1 MTYVYIVITG
11 YVHENKI
18 VHRDVKTANIFLTSQ
33 NMIKIGD
40 FGIAKV
46 LSSTADM
53 AQTVVGT
60 PYYLSPELCENR
72 PYNSKSDVWAL
83 GCVLYELIMLEHA
96 FKGGNMAALILNII
110 RGGYDPLPNDT
121 NRCSPSLKSMVD
133 KMLQRDFN
141 NRPST
146 KEILTTEM
154 VQGEMDKMGITPPT
168 PVRRKRIDQKLGNNN
183 NINNNNSLE
192 LMVESE
198 NSDEDD
204 EDIAPPSY
212 SPPPQQQQQQ
222 IVRNNHHNNALLV
235 QQEERQLT
243 PERSAAAVR
252 EMMRRKLRE
261 QRNAKSDDPELSRS
275 TNIRKRLEGNK
286 KAFQREA
293 IRKGLQV
300 LESRGNSRNNT
311 PQQNTNN
318 INASKNN
325 ISFSS
330 PQLFLNL
337 KSPSPVHNSH
347 VQNEVEQQLEQEN
360 VPTYEARLSLGLG
373 LASVDEN
380 NQKNTMEIDDDEDVP
395 TFNVRFS
402 SGYGG
407 RHSPRFSTGGQL

>member
-1 MTYVYIVITG
+1 
-11 YVHENKI
+11 
-18 VHRDVKTANIFLTSQ
+18 
-33 NMIKIGD
+33 MIKIGD

-46 LSSTADM
+46 LASTADM

-110 RGGYDPLPNDT
+110 RGGYDPLPNDV
-121 NRCSPSLKSMVD
+121 NRCSPGLKSLVD

-146 KEILTTEM
+146 KEILTTQM
-154 VQGEMDKMGITPPT
+154 VQSEMDKMGITPPT
-168 PVRRKRIDQKLGNNN
+168 PVGRKRILPSESNTSAFNNN
-183 NINNNNSLE
+183 NNNNRE
-192 LMVESE
+192 LMVESDD
-198 NSDEDD
+198 SDDSDD

-222 IVRNNHHNNALLV
+222 EQQQHVTPHNNALLQQQFQ
-235 QQEERQLT
+235 QQESELT

-261 QRNAKSDDPELSRS
+261 QRNAKNDDPELSRS
-275 TNIRKRLEGNK
+275 TNIRNRLEGNK
-286 KAFQREA
+286 KAFQHEA
-293 IRKGLQV
+293 IRKGLKV
-300 LESRGNSRNNT
+300 LESRGSSRKNT
-311 PQQNTNN
+311 PQKNIMNNIASSSSNNN
-318 INASKNN
+318 INNA
-325 ISFSS
+325 SFSS

-337 KSPSPVHNSH
+337 KSPSSARNQPIPQHR
-347 VQNEVEQQLEQEN
+347 QEVEEVQQEN

-373 LASVDEN
+373 LASVDET
-380 NQKNTMEIDDDEDVP
+380 NQKNSMEVDDDDVP

-402 SGYGG
+402 SGFGG

>member
-1 MTYVYIVITG
+1 
-11 YVHENKI
+11 
-18 VHRDVKTANIFLTSQ
+18 
-33 NMIKIGD
+33 MIKIGD

-46 LSSTADM
+46 LASTADM

-110 RGGYDPLPNDT
+110 RGGYDPLPNDV
-121 NRCSPSLKSMVD
+121 NRCSPGLKSLVD

-146 KEILTTEM
+146 KEILTTQM
-154 VQGEMDKMGITPPT
+154 VQSEMDKMGITPPT
-168 PVRRKRIDQKLGNNN
+168 PVGRKRILPSESNTSAFNNN
-183 NINNNNSLE
+183 NNNTNRE
-192 LMVESE
+192 LMVESDD
-198 NSDEDD
+198 SDDSDD

-222 IVRNNHHNNALLV
+222 EQQQHVTPHNNALLQQQFQ
-235 QQEERQLT
+235 QQESELT

-261 QRNAKSDDPELSRS
+261 QRNAKNDDPELSRS
-275 TNIRKRLEGNK
+275 TNIRNRLEGNK
-286 KAFQREA
+286 KAFQHEA
-293 IRKGLQV
+293 IRKGLKV
-300 LESRGNSRNNT
+300 LESRGSSRKNT
-311 PQQNTNN
+311 PQKNIMNNIASSSFSNNN
-318 INASKNN
+318 INNA
-325 ISFSS
+325 SFSS

-337 KSPSPVHNSH
+337 KSPSPARNQPIPQHQQGVEE
-347 VQNEVEQQLEQEN
+347 VQQEN

-373 LASVDEN
+373 LASVDET
-380 NQKNTMEIDDDEDVP
+380 NQKNSMEVDDDDVP

-402 SGYGG
+402 SGFGG